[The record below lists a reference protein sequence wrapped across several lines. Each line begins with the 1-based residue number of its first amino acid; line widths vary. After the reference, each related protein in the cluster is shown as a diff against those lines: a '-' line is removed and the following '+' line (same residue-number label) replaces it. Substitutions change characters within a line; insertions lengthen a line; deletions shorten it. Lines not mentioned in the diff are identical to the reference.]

1 MSHEK
6 ILVTPEIAKG
16 YLAKKSNFQRAIS
29 NAIVDRYAE
38 SMKRG
43 EWLCT
48 PTHCVGISSDGFI
61 VDGQHRLSAVVRSG
75 CSVEMWVMRDA
86 PPEIFSVI
94 DQGRIRNVAQIAKM
108 RGLKHTASCE
118 LAAVAALAWQ
128 PGSGDSQV
136 ERHALSKADVL
147 ALTEHHS
154 DALDVVFPAY
164 YSGVSQIRIAPFRGA
179 LLRIAISRPDYIP
192 SVSDFVRIVANGFCP
207 DELLTNMNSDMPLK
221 LRNYLQRRNMALVG
235 EKIQAFWTTFKA
247 FDHARAGTTIKYVS
261 NLPTRP
267 SEWPTSHRYPIYL
280 DSKPSDVSVS
290 EWIKV
295 KGQ

>member
-1 MSHEK
+1 MSHKK
-6 ILVTPEIAKG
+6 ILITPEMAKG

-86 PPEIFSVI
+86 PLEIFSVI
-94 DQGRIRNVAQIAKM
+94 DQGRIRSVAQIAKM
-108 RGLKHTASCE
+108 RGLKHTSPHE
-118 LAAVAALAWQ
+118 LAAVAALGWQ
-128 PGSGDSQV
+128 PNLGDRQV
-136 ERHALSKADVL
+136 ASNALSKADVL
-147 ALTEHHS
+147 ALAEYHS
-154 DALDVVFPAY
+154 DELDVVFPVY
-164 YSGVSQIRIAPFRGA
+164 YSGVSQIRTAPFRGA
-179 LLRIAISRPDYIP
+179 LLRIAVSRPDCIP
-192 SVSDFVRIVANGFCP
+192 SVSDFVRIVANGFYP
-207 DELLTNMNSDMPLK
+207 DDLLTGMDSDMPNK
-221 LRNYLQRRNMALVG
+221 LRNFLQRKRMGLLE
-235 EKIQAFWTTFKA
+235 EKIQAFWTTFKV
-247 FDHARAGTTIKYVS
+247 FDHAKAGTTVKHIH
-261 NLPTRP
+261 NLPVR
-267 SEWPTSHRYPIYL
+267 SRDWPTSHKYPIYL

-295 KGQ
+295 KG